1 MRHGGRRHVLFILPT
16 LTGGGAERVIVTL
29 LRHLDRGV
37 FRPTLAV
44 VSMQDAVY
52 RDEVPA
58 DVELIDLKGTRVRST
73 LWSIIRLVWRLR
85 PNVVFS
91 SVGHLNLALAMIRPL
106 LPNSVRYIGRQ
117 AALASENLQ
126 DERYPGLWS
135 RAFTRF
141 YPRFDALVCQSQSM
155 REDIVSRFA
164 FPIEK
169 TVMIHNP
176 VEVERIRELAAESIP
191 TGMQS
196 VRSDESGNAGYS
208 GNTLELVAAGRL
220 SHEKG
225 FDLLIEAIAL
235 AADCDCRLT
244 LLGDGPL
251 RAELEALA
259 RGRGVAERVR
269 FVGFQKNPY
278 PFFAQAHAFVLSSR
292 WDAFP
297 NAVLEALACGTPVI
311 AFPAPGG
318 IGEIAAMSG
327 GVQFASEVSAKA
339 LCAEL
344 SRFSTEGTRAT
355 PISMA
360 SFVTQRIVC
369 QYQNLLAEGMRLEP
383 VPS

>member
-1 MRHGGRRHVLFILPT
+1 MQSGKRSILQGGRRHVLFILPT

-29 LRHLDRGV
+29 LRHLDRAA

-73 LWSIIRLVWRLR
+73 LWSIIKLVWRLR

-155 REDIVSRFA
+155 REDVVSRFA

-191 TGMQS
+191 TGM
-196 VRSDESGNAGYS
+196 RGAGSGDTGK
-208 GNTLELVAAGRL
+208 LELVAAGRL

-251 RAELEALA
+251 RGQLEALA
-259 RGRGVAERVR
+259 RDRGVAERVR
-269 FVGFQKNPY
+269 FAGFQKNPY
-278 PFFAQAHAFVLSSR
+278 PFFAQASVFVLSSR

-318 IGEIAAMSG
+318 IGEIAAISG
-327 GVQFASEVSAKA
+327 GVQFASEVSARA

-344 SRFSTEGTRAT
+344 SSFSREGMRAT

-360 SFVTQRIVC
+360 AFVTQRIVN

-383 VPS
+383 VQS